1 MTAPPPSHDDHR
13 ADTVEHS
20 DTASGR
26 APADQHVRPDTV
38 TANRTANPA
47 PPRPS
52 SPAAARPEDNRLL
65 AHLPEAALQRWRP
78 QLEAVVLPLGRV
90 LYESG
95 DTLSHAY
102 FPTTAIV
109 SLQYVTESGA
119 ASEIAAVGPE
129 GLVGMPLLMGGGST
143 PSRAVVRSAGLGW
156 RLPALAMTTAFRE
169 SGPVTTVLLRYAQAL
184 ITQMAQTAACNR
196 HHSIDQRLCRWLLQ
210 SLDRLPGHEV
220 VVTQELM
227 ASLLGVRREGVTEA
241 ALALQ
246 GAGLIRYA
254 RGRIQV
260 LDRAGL
266 AARSCECYA
275 VVRLEEQRL
284 LGE

>member
-1 MTAPPPSHDDHR
+1 MTAPATARCHLASPPAEPAPGGAAPPGRPS
-13 ADTVEHS
+13 
-20 DTASGR
+20 TAST
-26 APADQHVRPDTV
+26 APAAKAPTVATPVRL
-38 TANRTANPA
+38 
-47 PPRPS
+47 
-52 SPAAARPEDNRLL
+52 EDNRLL
-65 AHLPEAALQRWRP
+65 ARLSEADRQRWRP
-78 QLEAVVLPLGRV
+78 LLEAVALPLGRV

-129 GLVGMPLLMGGGST
+129 GLIGMPLLMGGGST
-143 PSRAVVRSAGLGW
+143 PSRAVVRSAGFGL
-156 RLPALAMTTAFRE
+156 RLPAGAMTHAFKA
-169 SGPVTTVLLRYAQAL
+169 SGPVTAMLLRYAQAL

-210 SLDRLPGHEV
+210 SLDRLPGNEI
-220 VVTQELM
+220 VVTQELV

-246 GAGLIRYA
+246 GCGLIRYA

-266 AARSCECYA
+266 ATRACECYA
-275 VVRLEEQRL
+275 LVRREEERL
-284 LGE
+284 LSD